1 MGRLSGKVGIITG
14 GASGFGEATAR
25 LFAREG
31 AKVVIADYLVHK
43 GGEEHA
49 TAICEDIRKGGG
61 EVIFI
66 RVDVS
71 QPADAQKMVET
82 AVKTYGRLNVLF
94 NNAGI
99 QYPLGIDLADYPI
112 EEGNRII
119 DVNFKGVWYGMRYAI
134 PVMIKAGGGSIIS
147 TSSICAFN
155 ACSGSPIYSATK
167 GAVSALSITVANEY
181 ARCGIRS
188 NTICPGPARSP
199 LHADFLKTKAGQDV
213 FNTIQQ
219 EIPLGRTCE
228 PEDIAHAALFLA
240 SDESAFITGIDLM
253 VDGGWRSRGLRSG

>member
-1 MGRLSGKVGIITG
+1 MGRLDGKVAIITG

-25 LFAREG
+25 LFAKEG
-31 AKVVIADYLVHK
+31 AKIAIADCFVHE
-43 GGEEHA
+43 GGERHA
-49 TAICEDIRKGGG
+49 QSISYDIKKEGGQAIFMKI
-61 EVIFI
+61 
-66 RVDVS
+66 DVS
-71 QPADAQKMVET
+71 KPADTERMVKTAVET
-82 AVKTYGRLNVLF
+82 YGKLNILF

-99 QYPLGIDLADYPI
+99 QYPLGLNLADYPL

-134 PVMIKAGGGSIIS
+134 PEMIKAGGGSIIS

-155 ACSGSPIYSATK
+155 ACCGSPIYSATK

-188 NTICPGPARSP
+188 NTICPGSARSP
-199 LHADFLKTKAGQDV
+199 LHADFLKSEAGQTV
-213 FNTIQQ
+213 FKTIEH

-228 PEDIAHAALFLA
+228 PSDIANAALFLA
-240 SDESAFITGIDLM
+240 SDESAFITGTDLM
-253 VDGGWRSRGLRSG
+253 VDGGWRSRGLKSG